1 MGDGSIASYG
11 IKIGTDSFSVKECV
25 LLINVLIIKYNI
37 NCTILMNNNN
47 KPRIY
52 IKAESKNRLISLI
65 KPYLVPSMYYKL
77 GLTNNNSVDTDG
89 IIKSILEET
98 FSILNLANENKI
110 NDNYLISIIIGS
122 VLGSC
127 EIIKVENNFYI
138 VVNKNNSNEKNS
150 LLLLYNNLAKLGYCK
165 NIKPN
170 SKFMFLRNNKT
181 HYNFFKFFINL
192 N

>member
-98 FSILNLANENKI
+98 LNI
-110 NDNYLISIIIGS
+110 
-122 VLGSC
+122 
-127 EIIKVENNFYI
+127 
-138 VVNKNNSNEKNS
+138 
-150 LLLLYNNLAKLGYCK
+150 
-165 NIKPN
+165 N
-170 SKFMFLRNNKT
+170 SKHDNSQPLIK
-181 HYNFFKFFINL
+181 
-192 N
+192 